1 MTRRLV
7 WFGLLVCAAAVLAL
21 VLPLGFAAQD
31 EARSEAVA
39 SAQVRAQETAVLV
52 AGVATGA
59 VEAAAAAAPP
69 GPGSLTVVLPDGT
82 TVGDDPGPGTE
93 AAVTTARTGR
103 AVSVAVGSD
112 VVVASPAVG
121 SEGTAVVLV
130 RLSASDLRVGL
141 GESLAALA
149 AAGIVLLAASG
160 ATAVYLARRTAEPI
174 TEVAEVAHR
183 LADGDLQA
191 RATVSGVPETVAV
204 GQALNRLAGRVQ
216 ELLEEERRA
225 SADLAHQLRTPLTAL
240 TVDLDAVAD
249 PDVRARLD
257 DDLSTLQEAVDEIIR
272 GARRPSR
279 EGLLARCDAVEVVG
293 ARAEFWRVLAED
305 QRRDFEVALAPG
317 PLPVRLAHEDL
328 ETAVDVVL
336 QNVFVHTPEGTALR
350 LSVSPRADGPGA
362 LLVVEDEGPGW
373 AAEPAGRTGTTGL
386 GLDIVAR
393 TAEASGGRFL
403 RDRSAAGGARAV
415 LVLGG
420 PTEA

>member
-1 MTRRLV
+1 VTRRLV

-52 AGVATGA
+52 AGVATGSVA
-59 VEAAAAAAPP
+59 AAAAAAPP
-69 GPGSLTVVLPDGT
+69 GPGSLTVVLPDGD

-93 AAVTTARTGR
+93 PAVTTARTGR

-130 RLSASDLRVGL
+130 RLGASDLRVGL

-240 TVDLDAVAD
+240 AVDLDGVAD

-279 EGLLARCDAVEVVG
+279 EGLLARCDAVGVVG
-293 ARAEFWRVLAED
+293 ARAAFWRVLAED
-305 QRRDFEVALAPG
+305 QRRDFGVTLAAG

-350 LSVSPRADGPGA
+350 LSVSPRTDGPGA

-373 AAEPAGRTGTTGL
+373 ASESARRTGTTGL

-403 RDRSAAGGARAV
+403 RERSATGGARAV